1 MADFYPRLFEAATS
15 RRKDLWLYSELQ
27 WDNML
32 DTEAHAPL
40 RELPAGGIYQHTL
53 NRTYWNKVNRELTP
67 DIVAGLPTRTN
78 VFRAQF
84 ACQWNGDDRTERY
97 RFNGRDF
104 AELCWKA
111 GETGI
116 RGLTVW
122 GEPSPYIPTVEFS
135 YLAFSRFGWD
145 PTLAWERFIAEEIA
159 PRVGGGAAAE
169 RYLAIVEAIDGSRP
183 LGEAAIRS
191 MMGDALNGAGHPDG
205 EISRRWVWL
214 AERLARIGY
223 NQRSTPAG

>member
-1 MADFYPRLFEAATS
+1 
-15 RRKDLWLYSELQ
+15 
-27 WDNML
+27 
-32 DTEAHAPL
+32 
-40 RELPAGGIYQHTL
+40 
-53 NRTYWNKVNRELTP
+53 
-67 DIVAGLPTRTN
+67 
-78 VFRAQF
+78 
-84 ACQWNGDDRTERY
+84 
-97 RFNGRDF
+97 
-104 AELCWKA
+104 
-111 GETGI
+111 
-116 RGLTVW
+116 
-122 GEPSPYIPTVEFS
+122 VEFS